1 MKQIILTALAL
12 LLTAPTCAE
21 GTPTGGYDRYYTNL
35 PKPMP
40 TPNAPAIPSLS
51 VSLKDYGA
59 VGDGLTMNTRAF
71 AKAMADLAKRGGGHL
86 NVPAGIWLTGP
97 IVLKDNIDLHLDR
110 NALILF
116 SPDKRDFLTATDG
129 KAAKVVPC
137 LSASKRSNIAVT
149 GEGIID
155 GNGEYWRPVK
165 RSKVSDTEWN
175 QYRAMGGTV
184 TAKGDLWYPFGLKHE
199 PDVAEDH
206 EAQERMRQ
214 HLVRFTDCRR
224 VLVQGVTLRNAP
236 RFHLVPQRCTD
247 VIVDGITV
255 ACPWNAQNGDAID
268 IGNCRNV
275 LIVNNTINAGDDGIC
290 MKGGAGAKGAAD
302 GPCENINIQDNRV
315 YHAHGGFVIGSEFSG
330 GMNNIY
336 VHRNTFAGTDTGL
349 RFKSAAGRGG
359 TTRDIHISQ
368 IYMTDIKDEAIVF
381 ECDYTDNHVGAGAQQ
396 NTETDFLPEFTDIHI
411 SDVVCHGARTAI
423 KARGRQGMV
432 HGIGISRSTLLYTQT
447 AADIGPECDV
457 RLDGVVL
464 KDFGEWAGK

>member
-1 MKQIILTALAL
+1 
-12 LLTAPTCAE
+12 
-21 GTPTGGYDRYYTNL
+21 
-35 PKPMP
+35 
-40 TPNAPAIPSLS
+40 
-51 VSLKDYGA
+51 
-59 VGDGLTMNTRAF
+59 
-71 AKAMADLAKRGGGHL
+71 MADLAKRGGGHL

-129 KAAKVVPC
+129 KAAKAVPC

-236 RFHLVPQRCTD
+236 GSTW
-247 VIVDGITV
+247 
-255 ACPWNAQNGDAID
+255 CPS
-268 IGNCRNV
+268 
-275 LIVNNTINAGDDGIC
+275 
-290 MKGGAGAKGAAD
+290 GAPTSSWTASPWLA
-302 GPCENINIQDNRV
+302 R
-315 YHAHGGFVIGSEFSG
+315 
-330 GMNNIY
+330 
-336 VHRNTFAGTDTGL
+336 GT
-349 RFKSAAGRGG
+349 R
-359 TTRDIHISQ
+359 
-368 IYMTDIKDEAIVF
+368 
-381 ECDYTDNHVGAGAQQ
+381 
-396 NTETDFLPEFTDIHI
+396 
-411 SDVVCHGARTAI
+411 RTATP
-423 KARGRQGMV
+423 
-432 HGIGISRSTLLYTQT
+432 STSET
-447 AADIGPECDV
+447 AATCSS
-457 RLDGVVL
+457 
-464 KDFGEWAGK
+464 